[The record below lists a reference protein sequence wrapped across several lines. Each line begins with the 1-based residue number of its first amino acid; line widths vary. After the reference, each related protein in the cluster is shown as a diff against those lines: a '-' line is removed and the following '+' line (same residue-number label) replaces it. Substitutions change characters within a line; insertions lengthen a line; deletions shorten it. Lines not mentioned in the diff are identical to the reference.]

1 MRVWP
6 QQAADRGF
14 IFITVYA
21 PTSSEAVT
29 GGAGYAVCAGLPR
42 RLRGGRKIRRLGDE
56 RRPDQI
62 RISKNN
68 EIKMWT
74 PGVQAAAYQHIM
86 KA

>member
-1 MRVWP
+1 MLCRP
-6 QQAADRGF
+6 
-14 IFITVYA
+14 
-21 PTSSEAVT
+21 AV
-29 GGAGYAVCAGLPR
+29 PR
-42 RLRGGRKIRRLGDE
+42 RLLGGRKIRRLGDE
-56 RRPDQI
+56 RPPDQEI